1 MRLTKLSTAILAMF
15 YIMSVGLF
23 IEKAYGHGSM
33 ETPVSRI
40 YNCFLEN
47 PENPK
52 TDACKAAVQEGG
64 TQALYD
70 WNGVNQAN
78 ANDMHRDIIPDG
90 KLCSGGKELFKGM
103 DLARG
108 DWPSTMI
115 APDSSGR
122 FDFVFIASAPHSTDY
137 FRFYVTEDGYN
148 PLSPLK
154 WSDLEDSPFC
164 TINDVVLENGR
175 YKMNCPLPQGKSG
188 KHVIYTIWQRNDSQ
202 EAFYTCTDVEFMGGA
217 PVIWKSLGQV
227 RAQQDLTVGD
237 TVTFRLFDANGSD
250 AETLTLELQDGQTS
264 ADQWPFYL
272 AEYVNVNS
280 VIAKIGV
287 LDANGNINPTQ
298 SSQNNN
304 VYIPTEEEFSFQI
317 DIEMGNNPPPGDLAT
332 DVNINDDWGTG
343 YCAEVSV
350 TNNSQSPSDWTVS
363 FAIDGTVREMWSAT
377 YTQAGNKVTAQG
389 VSWNNVVNPGQ
400 STEFGFCAERVAT
413 PTPPPPTPTPTS
425 PPTFAC
431 SDGIDN
437 DSDGLTDY
445 PSDPGCDSE
454 NDNDEFNETGTDD
467 IEADVIIND
476 DWGRGY
482 CAVVTVI
489 NNTSSAEDWVVSFP
503 IEGNVRNMWS
513 ATYEQ
518 NGNTVTAEG
527 VSWNNVVQAGSDKS
541 FGFCAI
547 R

>member
-1 MRLTKLSTAILAMF
+1 MNTKSFLLYSC
-15 YIMSVGLF
+15 LF
-23 IEKAYGHGSM
+23 IYVVSFVFVVQEAFGHGTM

-52 TDACKAAVQEGG
+52 SDACKAVVEEGG

-70 WNGVNQAN
+70 WNGVNQGN
-78 ANDMHRDIIPDG
+78 ANDMHREIIPDG
-90 KLCSGGKELFKGM
+90 KLCSAGKELFKGM
-103 DLARG
+103 DLARN
-108 DWPSTMI
+108 DWHTTMI
-115 APDSSGR
+115 APDGNGNYE
-122 FDFVFIASAPHSTDY
+122 FVFIATAPHSTEY

-148 PLSPLK
+148 PLDPLK
-154 WSDLEDSPFC
+154 WADLEDTPFC

-175 YKMNCPLPQGKSG
+175 YRMNCPFPQGKSG
-188 KHVIYTIWQRNDSQ
+188 KHVIYTIWQRDDSQ

-217 PVIWKSLGQV
+217 PVVWRSLGQV
-227 RAQQDLTVGD
+227 RAQQDLAVGD
-237 TVTFRLFDANGSD
+237 TVTFRLFDAQSSD
-250 AETLTLELQDGQTS
+250 AETHTIELQDGQTG

-272 AEYVNVNS
+272 AQHVNVS
-280 VIAKIGV
+280 SSLVKIGV
-287 LDANGNINPTQ
+287 LDADGNINPVQ

-304 VYIPTEEEFSFQI
+304 VYISSEQEFSFQV
-317 DIEMGNNPPPGDLAT
+317 DIEMSTTPPGEGLT
-332 DVNINDDWGTG
+332 TNVNINDDWGTG

-350 TNNSQSPSDWTVS
+350 ANNTQSASDWTVVFS
-363 FAIDGTVREMWSAT
+363 IDGTVREMWNAT
-377 YTQAGNKVTAQG
+377 YSQNGDEVTAEG

-400 STEFGFCAERVAT
+400 SAGFGFCAERGAA
-413 PTPPPPTPTPTS
+413 PTPPPPTPTL

-431 SDGIDN
+431 SDGVDN
-437 DSDGLTDY
+437 DGDGLTDF
-445 PSDPGCDSE
+445 PSDPGCDSAS
-454 NDNDEFNETGTDD
+454 DNDEFNEPSSGD
-467 IEADVIIND
+467 IAANATIND
-476 DWGRGY
+476 DWGTGY
-482 CAVVTVI
+482 CAVVNVT
-489 NNTSSAEDWVVSFP
+489 NSTSSAEDWVVSFP

-527 VSWNNVVQAGSDKS
+527 VSWNNIVQPGSDTS